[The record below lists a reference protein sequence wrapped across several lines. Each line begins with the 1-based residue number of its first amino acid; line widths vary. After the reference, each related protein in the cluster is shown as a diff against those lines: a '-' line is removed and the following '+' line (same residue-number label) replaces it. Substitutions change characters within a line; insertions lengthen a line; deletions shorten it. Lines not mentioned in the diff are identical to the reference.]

1 MKKFTSALLAAILAL
16 SVSAP
21 TFAAP
26 ASQSLDNSGVG
37 YSIEFENDS
46 MMDGAVKLDEVT
58 TKQNGRVTT
67 VTTYLLQDGTKMV
80 DTFTRG
86 DVSLLRSANGSD
98 TATRTTTKANKYSV
112 TLTASFT
119 WRLEGRLGYVKC
131 TSASGSY
138 KLLADNVDN
147 VRWNVSR
154 TEKEVSVGKANA
166 TASYEF
172 HNFPP
177 HQNTAGSLKITCT
190 DTGTIDDNH

>member
-86 DVSLLRSANGSD
+86 DVSLARSANGSD
-98 TATRTTTKANKYSV
+98 TTTRTSKREGMYTVS
-112 TLTASFT
+112 LTASFT
-119 WRLEGRLGYVKC
+119 WRTEGNYRYVKC
-131 TSASGSY
+131 TNASGTYNILDSAVKKSY
-138 KLLADNVDN
+138 CNASRPTGEVKNG
-147 VRWNVSR
+147 NVS
-154 TEKEVSVGKANA
+154 A
-166 TASYEF
+166 TIAYEF
-172 HNFPP
+172 YKYPNQTITNSF
-177 HQNTAGSLKITCT
+177 KITCT
-190 DTGTIDDNH
+190 DTGKISDNL